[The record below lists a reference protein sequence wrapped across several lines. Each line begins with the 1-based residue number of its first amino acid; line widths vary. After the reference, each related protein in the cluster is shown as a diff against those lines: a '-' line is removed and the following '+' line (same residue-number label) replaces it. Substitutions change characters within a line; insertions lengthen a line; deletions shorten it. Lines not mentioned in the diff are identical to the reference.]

1 MDDLVDGL
9 VKLMNSDYDFP
20 VNLGEKF
27 IQRKKERQE
36 IIVHHVS
43 FLSTIFPDFKN
54 NQPSLLLFDKIQ

>member
-1 MDDLVDGL
+1 
-9 VKLMNSDYDFP
+9 MNSDYDFP